1 MHQVLDLRK
10 GGISIEVYARIL
22 LIDESK
28 EVIPLLTAVASS
40 EKVDEWVHRICDILD
55 YANEAGHGV
64 DLMAQTY
71 KDE

>member
-1 MHQVLDLRK
+1 MHQALDLRK

-28 EVIPLLTAVASS
+28 EVIPLHTAVASS

>member
-1 MHQVLDLRK
+1 MRQALDLRK

-28 EVIPLLTAVASS
+28 EVIPLQTAVASS

>member
-1 MHQVLDLRK
+1 MHQALDLRK

-28 EVIPLLTAVASS
+28 EVIPLQTAVASS

-55 YANEAGHGV
+55 YANVAGHGV

>member
-1 MHQVLDLRK
+1 VHQALDLRK

-28 EVIPLLTAVASS
+28 EVIPLQTAVASS
-40 EKVDEWVHRICDILD
+40 EQVDEWVHRICDILD

>member
-1 MHQVLDLRK
+1 MHQALDLRK

-28 EVIPLLTAVASS
+28 EVIPLQTAVASS